1 MILIAHRGNYNR
13 VDHTQENTIP
23 YLWEAINRGYDVEV
37 DIWKTPTGYM
47 LGHDKPTTQITM
59 HEIKEISGFAWFHAK
74 NYDALLSLTRDGH
87 HVFAH
92 DQDLWTLTSRNII
105 WSHKRQPN
113 DYGIVCMPDLA
124 LDRDIMKTATG
135 ICHDRLDLVEE
146 ILLLREIVNEEI

>member
-13 VDHTQENTIP
+13 VDTNQENTLS
-23 YLWEAINRGYDVEV
+23 YLHEAISQGYDVEV
-37 DIWKTPTGYM
+37 DIWKIESGYF
-47 LGHDKPTTQITM
+47 LGHDRPTHPVTIN
-59 HEIKEISGFAWFHAK
+59 HIKEISGYAWFHAK

-105 WSHKRQPN
+105 WSHKRQTN

-124 LDRDIMKTATG
+124 LDRDIMKTAAG